1 MYIHI
6 VGKVG
11 LQKNNHEGDD
21 VAAKS
26 GDDEVDG
33 FDCDDGWAKL
43 NRGHEIALMDSSLLN
58 LHSNGHLGWDYRSNY

>member
-6 VGKVG
+6 VGSVG
-11 LQKNNHEGDD
+11 LQRNNHEGGD

-33 FDCDDGWAKL
+33 FDCDDECAKL
-43 NRGHEIALMDSSLLN
+43 NKGHEIVLMDS
-58 LHSNGHLGWDYRSNY
+58 